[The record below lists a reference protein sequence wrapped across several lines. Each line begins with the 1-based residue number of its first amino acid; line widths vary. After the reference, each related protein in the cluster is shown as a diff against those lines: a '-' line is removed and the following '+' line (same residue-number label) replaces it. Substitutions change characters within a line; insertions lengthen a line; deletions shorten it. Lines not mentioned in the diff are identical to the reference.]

1 MTLHKRGGAQSC
13 LDYRH
18 GVSSYCA
25 GLNAPCRK
33 PVSPV
38 PGWRHDACS
47 CPIAMQQSQCH
58 TGTRTNTK
66 SVVLETRRKAEAR
79 MHGSHYQCR
88 LIACHQEKA
97 RAARRI
103 HDVTARHRPVDI
115 ASIQ

>member
-25 GLNAPCRK
+25 GLNALAGSRCRLCLDGDTTPAPAPLPCNN
-33 PVSPV
+33 
-38 PGWRHDACS
+38 HNA
-47 CPIAMQQSQCH
+47 I
-58 TGTRTNTK
+58 
-66 SVVLETRRKAEAR
+66 LERERIPNPSSWKTRRKAEAR
-79 MHGSHYQCR
+79 MQGSHYRCR

-103 HDVTARHRPVDI
+103 LDVTARHRPVDI